1 MTHANTSPEARAPGF
16 YAIAHR
22 AGNNL
27 HHLEQALA
35 AGVDAIECDFWH
47 DHGRLALRHERKLPA
62 LPVLYDKWYLR
73 FSWGELRL
81 PSLLREINF
90 RAELFLDIKSSTPK
104 AASVVL
110 DLYHDNEAMMPR
122 TIVSSPQWRLL
133 DQLAAAGTDMRMCYS
148 VRHSAGADALFRR
161 CLQDLPPFGTSIRH
175 TLLSELMV
183 ARLHAA
189 GLKVFAWTVNTPH
202 RAQELRSWGVDGIIS
217 DDVELLAR
225 IDAAHVTGDA
235 RRPT

>member
-1 MTHANTSPEARAPGF
+1 MHADPPPEARPRGF

-27 HHLEQALA
+27 HHLERALA

-62 LPVLYDKWYLR
+62 IPVLYDRWYLR
-73 FSWGELRL
+73 FSWGELSL

-133 DQLAAAGTDMRMCYS
+133 DQLAAAGTEMRMFYS
-148 VRHSAGADALFRR
+148 VKNLSGVEALLRR
-161 CLQDLPPFGTSIRH
+161 CRQDLPPAGTSIRH
-175 TLLSELMV
+175 TLLSEVLI

-189 GLKVFAWTVNTPH
+189 GLKVFAWTVNTPP
-202 RAQELRSWGVDGIIS
+202 RARELRSWGVDGIIS
-217 DDVELLAR
+217 DDLDVLTR
-225 IDAAHVTGDA
+225 VAHG
-235 RRPT
+235 

>member
-1 MTHANTSPEARAPGF
+1 LDGRARRC

-27 HHLEQALA
+27 HHLERALA

-62 LPVLYDKWYLR
+62 VPVLYDKWYMR
-73 FSWGELRL
+73 WSWGELSL

-90 RAELFLDIKSSTPK
+90 RAELFLDIKSSTSK

-133 DQLAAAGTDMRMCYS
+133 DQLAAAGTEMRMCYS
-148 VRHSAGADALFRR
+148 VRNTAGVEALLRR
-161 CLQDLPPFGTSIRH
+161 CRQDLPPAGTSIRH
-175 TLLSELMV
+175 TLLSEVLV

-189 GLKVFAWTVNTPH
+189 GLKVYAWTVNTPH
-202 RAQELRSWGVDGIIS
+202 RARELRAWGVDGIIS
-217 DDVELLAR
+217 DDVDLFAR
-225 IDAAHVTGDA
+225 IDAA
-235 RRPT
+235 R

>member
-1 MTHANTSPEARAPGF
+1 MTHANTSPDARARAF

-73 FSWGELRL
+73 FSWGELSL

-122 TIVSSPQWRLL
+122 TIVSSPQWKLL
-133 DQLAAAGTDMRMCYS
+133 DQLAAADTEMRMYYS
-148 VRHSAGADALFRR
+148 VRSAAGVEALFRR
-161 CLQDLPPFGTSIRH
+161 CQQDLPPAGTSIRH

-225 IDAAHVTGDA
+225 VDAAHVTGDG

>member
-1 MTHANTSPEARAPGF
+1 MTSAASPDVRANEC

-27 HHLEQALA
+27 HDLDRALA

-47 DHGRLALRHERKLPA
+47 DHGRLTLRHERKLPA
-62 LPVLYDKWYLR
+62 LPVLYDKWHLR
-73 FSWGELRL
+73 FAWGELSL
-81 PSLLREINF
+81 PELLREINF
-90 RAELFLDIKSSTPK
+90 RAELFLDIKSATPK

-133 DQLAAAGTDMRMCYS
+133 DQLAAAGTEMRMCYS
-148 VRHSAGADALFRR
+148 VKNAAGIDALFRR
-161 CLQDLPPFGTSIRH
+161 CEQDLPPAGTSIRH
-175 TLLSELMV
+175 TLLSEVLV

-189 GLKVFAWTVNTPH
+189 GLKIYAWTVNTRH
-202 RAQELRSWGVDGIIS
+202 RAQELRAWGVDGIIS
-217 DDVELLAR
+217 DDLSVLSR
-225 IDAAHVTGDA
+225 AAHD
-235 RRPT
+235 